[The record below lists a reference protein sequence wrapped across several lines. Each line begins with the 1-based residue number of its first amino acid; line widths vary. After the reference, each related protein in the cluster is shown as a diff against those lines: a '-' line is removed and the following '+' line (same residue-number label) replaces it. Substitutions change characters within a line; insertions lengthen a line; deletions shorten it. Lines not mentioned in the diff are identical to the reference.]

1 MKVLHICYSD
11 SLGGGS
17 IGAYRLHLAMRA
29 RGVDSQMLV
38 AHKGTNDLS
47 VIDMAGGGARP
58 RLDAADKLSATLR
71 ELYGLEGLPIRS
83 TNLFGL
89 NVSRMINEHDAD
101 IVQLHW
107 VANNTLPL
115 SELPK
120 INKPIV
126 WKLPDMWA
134 FSGGEHYIRH
144 GDPERYK
151 IGYDKS
157 EPFRG
162 ETVDVD
168 RFLWEAK
175 RKYYRDLPL
184 TITSPSRFM
193 ARCAHESVLMSPYD
207 AHFIPNP
214 LPSEFIYGQPASQ
227 EQKQSIRR
235 DLGLPEDKCI
245 ALFSA
250 FMAGEKRKGYHHLEK
265 AAKEH
270 LHHII
275 SSSDFCFVVAGG
287 PEDMQTAIGPFD
299 VFVKKKTQDTD
310 KYLKLLQACD
320 LLMLPSEMDNS
331 AMTVQEA
338 LAQGV
343 PSIVFDVGGMPDL
356 VLHKRNGYL
365 AEPYKAKDFA
375 EGVRWWLDCEN
386 KTEVRN
392 FASQRA
398 RHMHAPAKTVAGYL
412 KVYEQAIARYREKR
426 SFKTGQL
433 FAPESPD
440 HLKTPTGRAFIIDPS
455 AIDLKESSHH
465 AEHVLA
471 FGALFQATGIT
482 PHFIVNKNASFENP
496 YGDSIKTFSWSI
508 YDKIRSGADKR
519 EKSALDEAD
528 LKRLDSG
535 SEKSHEV
542 YEALKL
548 LNERYEFS
556 QRDVVIIPTIDRF
569 CVEGILLY
577 LFSQQVAGG
586 PTFHINI
593 MFEKAAF
600 LLGGYPL
607 EKMMAILRQSGQVGE
622 KIHLY
627 AETQYMAD
635 DLSGRFDVPI
645 RRLWPPTLFSGKQL
659 DAIKQADKGAINQ
672 SIRSVFTKVEGALDS
687 EAEPFNPP
695 SGKTVIAS
703 LGRGRRDKGWGE
715 LPAIVEEFNKSALA
729 NSAVFVVQKPRA
741 MDDLSSE
748 EERLAAQQNVILLD
762 EIISTSLLQA
772 VCDKT
777 DVFLLPYQ
785 PGVYR
790 KRGSA
795 FCWRAVSHGQPVVV
809 NADTALSE
817 TLLRA
822 EMPDDGRSKERW
834 RMLFSSK
841 PKHGVSRPFAN
852 GAAATS
858 AESFAAALVEVI
870 KNLDSYKTGAA
881 NMRANYFRENVKN
894 NPIKEHLYKD
904 NYFTSPS
911 RIVLSDNTES
921 ASHSKE
927 ADGLT
932 AEIIIHMDEAVL
944 NAAHWPIISSKTDR
958 PVLRFTIAASDG
970 VLTADNFPGFIRD
983 AIAAQRVEQ
992 ICVPVRLAVNKGV
1005 LRGLPD
1011 DWLRLV
1017 HLTDEILPNDLPGA
1031 N

>member
-11 SLGGGS
+11 SRGGGS
-17 IGAYRLHLAMRA
+17 IGAYRLHLAMRS
-29 RGVDSQMLV
+29 RGVDSEMLV
-38 AHKGTNDLS
+38 AHKGTKDLS
-47 VIDMAGGGARP
+47 VLEMGEGGSRA
-58 RLDAADKLSATLR
+58 RLDAADKLAATLR

-83 TNLFGL
+83 VNLFGL

-107 VANNTLPL
+107 IANNTLPL
-115 SELPK
+115 SDLPK
-120 INKPIV
+120 IKKPIV
-126 WKLPDMWA
+126 WKMPDMWA

-151 IGYDKS
+151 LGYDKS
-157 EPFRG
+157 DPFRG
-162 ETVDVD
+162 EALDVD

-193 ARCAHESVLMSPYD
+193 ARCAHESVLLSPYD

-214 LPSEFIYGQPASQ
+214 LPSDFIYGPLASP
-227 EQKQSIRR
+227 QKQQALRQ
-235 DLGLPEDKCI
+235 DLGLPEEKCI
-245 ALFSA
+245 AMFSA

-270 LHHII
+270 LHHIMP
-275 SSSDFCFVVAGG
+275 SSNFCFVVAGG
-287 PEDMQTAIGPFD
+287 HEDMQTKIGPFD
-299 VFVKKKTQDTD
+299 VFVKKKTDNTD

-365 AEPYKAKDFA
+365 AKPYDAKDFA
-375 EGVRWWLDCEN
+375 EGLRWWLDCEN
-386 KTEVRN
+386 KNEVRA

-398 RHMHAPAKTVAGYL
+398 RHMHAPSKTVAGYL
-412 KVYEQAIARYREKR
+412 KVYEKAISRYREKR

-440 HLKTPTGRAFIIDPS
+440 HLKTPKGRAFIVDPS

-482 PHFIVNKNASFENP
+482 PHFIVNKGASFENP
-496 YGDSIKTFSWSI
+496 YGDTIKTFTWSI

-519 EKSALDEAD
+519 ENSALDEAE
-528 LKRLDSG
+528 LERLDTG

-542 YEALKL
+542 YAALKL
-548 LNERYEFS
+548 LNEKYELS
-556 QRDVVIIPTIDRF
+556 QRDVVVIPTIDRF
-569 CVEGILLY
+569 CVEGLLLY
-577 LFSQQVAGG
+577 LFSQQGVGG

-607 EKMMAILRQSGQVGE
+607 ENMMAILRQSGHVGE

-645 RRLWPPTLFSGKQL
+645 RRLWPPSLFSGKQL
-659 DAIKQADKGAINQ
+659 DAINNVDKGATNQ
-672 SIRSVFTKVEGALDS
+672 SIKGVYSKVAGFFES
-687 EAEPFNPP
+687 EEERFSPP
-695 SGKTVIAS
+695 PGKTVIAS

-715 LPAIVEEFNKSALA
+715 LPAIVEAFNKSGLS
-729 NSAVFVVQKPRA
+729 NNAVFVVQKPRA
-741 MDDLSSE
+741 MDNLSKE
-748 EERLAAQQNVILLD
+748 AEQLAAQPNVIMLE
-762 EIISTSLLQA
+762 EIISTGLLQA
-772 VCDKT
+772 VCDTT
-777 DVFLLPYQ
+777 DIFLLPYQ

-795 FCWRAVSHGQPVVV
+795 FCWRAVMHGQPLVV

-817 TLLRA
+817 TLMSA
-822 EMPDDGRSKERW
+822 DISDGDSKSDRW
-834 RMLFSSK
+834 LTLFSRK
-841 PKHGVSRPFAN
+841 PKSTMNRSYSN
-852 GAAATS
+852 GAVATS
-858 AESFAAALVEVI
+858 AESFATALTEVI
-870 KNLDSYKTGAA
+870 KDLDS
-881 NMRANYFRENVKN
+881 
-894 NPIKEHLYKD
+894 
-904 NYFTSPS
+904 
-911 RIVLSDNTES
+911 
-921 ASHSKE
+921 
-927 ADGLT
+927 
-932 AEIIIHMDEAVL
+932 
-944 NAAHWPIISSKTDR
+944 
-958 PVLRFTIAASDG
+958 
-970 VLTADNFPGFIRD
+970 
-983 AIAAQRVEQ
+983 
-992 ICVPVRLAVNKGV
+992 
-1005 LRGLPD
+1005 
-1011 DWLRLV
+1011 
-1017 HLTDEILPNDLPGA
+1017 
-1031 N
+1031 